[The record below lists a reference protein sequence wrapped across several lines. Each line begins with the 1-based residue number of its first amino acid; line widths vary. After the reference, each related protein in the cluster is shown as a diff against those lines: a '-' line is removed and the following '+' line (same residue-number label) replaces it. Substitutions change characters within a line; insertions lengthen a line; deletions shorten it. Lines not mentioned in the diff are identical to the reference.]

1 MNAHHPPISSTVIK
15 KQRIGEQLLDDGLIN
30 PEQLEQVLKRQAQV
44 GGQLGS
50 ILIEM
55 GFVVLDD
62 LLDILSRKFGV
73 PGMNLYQ
80 RNIKRS
86 VIDLMSLEKMS
97 TKRVLPVSLDGQ
109 DLVLAMTNPQDFST
123 ISELEFSLG
132 KKVRPV
138 VVPAFMFDSAIRSIA
153 ANPDADLRGETLA
166 ELVEM
171 EKGEKSPQL
180 MPLLRYLKRT
190 GANDMI
196 FTAGSPPSIKVAN
209 SLKRLAIPPLTPDDC
224 IRYARQMLSD
234 KEWHLF
240 LKQTDYDFALAVPG
254 VGRFRVA
261 LYRQRGSVSI
271 ALRPIMDDMPTL
283 SDLNL
288 PDWITKFAL
297 RPQGLIL
304 VSSPAGHGKTTTL
317 SALVDVIN
325 THRGCNIVTMEDP
338 VEYLHKHKKSN
349 ISQREVGRDVES
361 FALGMRHVLRH
372 SPDVIIVGEMRD
384 KETFRIALQ
393 AANSGHLVIS
403 TVHSDNSTSI
413 IERVVNM
420 FEPFEQNL
428 IRMTLAESLLLSF
441 AQRLVP
447 RKDGKGRVLALEYF
461 INSHRMKGFIRD
473 GKTHQV
479 RTQMQAGTD
488 DFCSIDISL
497 ARLVRKGIIRLDDG
511 LNQCEDDRFFRGMVQ
526 TPTNGSSEKT

>member
-1 MNAHHPPISSTVIK
+1 MNDHQSPQGSSDSK
-15 KQRIGEQLLDDGLIN
+15 KRRIGEQLLDNGLIN
-30 PEQLEQVLKRQAQV
+30 DQQLDQVLKRQAQV

-55 GFVVLDD
+55 GFVALDD
-62 LLDILSRKFGV
+62 LLDLLSRKFGV

-86 VIDLMSLEKMS
+86 VIDLLSLEKIS
-97 TKRVLPVSLDGQ
+97 SKRVLPISQDGHN
-109 DLVLAMTNPQDFST
+109 LVLAMTNPQDFST

-132 KKVRPV
+132 KKITPV
-138 VVPAFMFDSAIRSIA
+138 VVPSFMFDGALRSIE
-153 ANPDADLRGETLA
+153 ANPGSDLRGETLA

-180 MPLLRYLKRT
+180 IPLLHYIKKT

-209 SLKRLAIPPLTPDDC
+209 TLKRLAIPSLTPEDC
-224 IRYARQMLSD
+224 IGYARQMLSD
-234 KEWHLF
+234 KAWNTF
-240 LKQTDYDFALAVPG
+240 LKQTDYDFTLDARG
-254 VGRFRVA
+254 IGRFRVA

-271 ALRPIMDDMPTL
+271 AMRPIMDDVPTL
-283 SDLNL
+283 AELNL
-288 PDWITKFAL
+288 PDWINKFAL

-317 SALVDVIN
+317 SALVDIIN
-325 THRGCNIVTMEDP
+325 TNRGCNIVTMEDP
-338 VEYLHKHKKSN
+338 IEYLHKHKKSN
-349 ISQREVGRDVES
+349 ISQREVGRDVGS

-428 IRMTLAESLLLSF
+428 IRMTLAESLLVSI
-441 AQRLVP
+441 AQRLIP
-447 RKDGKGRVLALEYF
+447 RKDGKGRILALEYF
-461 INSHRMKGFIRD
+461 VNSYRMKGFIRD
-473 GKTHQV
+473 AKTHQV
-479 RTQMQAGTD
+479 RTQMQGGSD
-488 DFCSIDISL
+488 DYSSIDISL
-497 ARLVRKGIIRLDDG
+497 SRLVKKGLISLENG
-511 LNQCEDDRFFRGMVQ
+511 LNYCEDEQYLRGMVQ
-526 TPTNGSSEKT
+526 APAKTP